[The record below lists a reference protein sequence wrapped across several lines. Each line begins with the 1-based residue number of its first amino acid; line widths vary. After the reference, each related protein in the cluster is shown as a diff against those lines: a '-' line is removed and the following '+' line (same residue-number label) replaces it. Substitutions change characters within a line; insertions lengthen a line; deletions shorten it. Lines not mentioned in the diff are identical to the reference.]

1 MPPSDE
7 PIDPIDPVDQY
18 EQFIPQ
24 PLPDPHG
31 KLRFQLLLL
40 ALTLVT
46 TTLAGGCHYDSFVV
60 DMSTISPS
68 ATRAFAEP
76 LRESDVSMLDCPVS
90 GGSERAN

>member
-7 PIDPIDPVDQY
+7 PIGPIDSIDHY
-18 EQFIPQ
+18 EQFIPK

-31 KLRFQLLLL
+31 RLRVQLLLL

-60 DMSTISPS
+60 DTSLTPVAIDPTLS
-68 ATRAFAEP
+68 
-76 LRESDVSMLDCPVS
+76 ESDVLRLALR
-90 GGSERAN
+90 ELE